1 MVLPDQGW
9 RETRHKPT
17 PSSEMDPSS
26 SRHGA
31 IASIFASGNFRRLW
45 LLGGL
50 VNATRWVE
58 MLAAGLFV
66 FRTGSS
72 LDVAIVLAAR
82 NLPMLLLGA
91 IMGVVCDSIDRRRVL
106 LAGML
111 ISAAVAST
119 VALLGVAG
127 LARPWHLAVA
137 AVISGSVWST
147 ELAARRRMIGECAG
161 PALVSRVIALDSL
174 TNSLARIVGPLL
186 GSLAFA
192 YAGLPGA
199 YGLSAAAS
207 LVALALMRGVRHTQI
222 TRPLVLSSIP
232 QDLSDGFRYATRHLT
247 VMGVLAVTAAMNL
260 FAFSYTAIIAP
271 LARLGFGV
279 SEAMTGLLA
288 AGEPLGATIGG
299 VLLAGRAMPTRPLPL
314 LIGGSALFMASL
326 ALMPLMPGYAAACLI
341 LVVGGLGLALFGN
354 MQTSLIL
361 TAVPAALR
369 SRQMGLITVCIG
381 VAPLGQVMMGLL
393 VEQFGTRG
401 GVLASAITGLAAL
414 GAIALLCGRQAPRAP
429 VAVPRPWRRRSGS

>member
-1 MVLPDQGW
+1 
-9 RETRHKPT
+9 
-17 PSSEMDPSS
+17 MDPSP
-26 SRHGA
+26 SRHDA
-31 IASIFASGNFRRLW
+31 ITSIFASGNFRRLW
-45 LLGGL
+45 VLGGL

-66 FRTGSS
+66 FRTTGSG
-72 LDVAIVLAAR
+72 LDVAIVLAVR

-91 IMGVVCDSIDRRRVL
+91 VMGVVCDSIDRRRVL
-106 LAGML
+106 LTGML
-111 ISAAVAST
+111 ISAATAT
-119 VALLGVAG
+119 TIALLGVAG
-127 LARPWHLAVA
+127 LARPWHLAIA

-147 ELAARRRMIGECAG
+147 ELTARRRMIGECAG
-161 PALVSRVIALDSL
+161 PAFVSRVIALDSL

-186 GSLAFA
+186 GSLTFA
-192 YAGLPGA
+192 YAGLAGA

-207 LVALALMRGVRHTQI
+207 LIALALVRGVRLTQA

-232 QDLSDGFRYATRHLT
+232 QDLADGFRYATRQVT
-247 VMGVLAVTAAMNL
+247 VLGVLAVTAAMNL

-271 LARLGFGV
+271 LARLGFGM

-299 VLLAGRAMPTRPLPL
+299 LLLAGHAMPTRPLPL
-314 LIGGSALFMASL
+314 LIGGSSLFMASL
-326 ALMPLMPGYAAACLI
+326 AVMPLMPGYAAACLV
-341 LVVGGLGLALFGN
+341 LMVGGLGLALFGN

-381 VAPLGQVMMGLL
+381 VAPLGQVLMGLL

-401 GVLASAITGLAAL
+401 GVLVSAMTGLAAL
-414 GAIALLCGRQAPRAP
+414 GAIALLCARQAPPAP
-429 VAVPRPWRRRSGS
+429 VSVPPAFEQECARTPTSQEVP

>member
-1 MVLPDQGW
+1 MTVGQGW
-9 RETRHKPT
+9 REPRGARKLAPG
-17 PSSEMDPSS
+17 MDASAY
-26 SRHGA
+26 RHGA

-45 LLGGL
+45 VLGGL

-66 FRTGSS
+66 FRTTGSG
-72 LDVAIVLAAR
+72 LEVAIVLAAR

-91 IMGVVCDSIDRRRVL
+91 VMGVVCDSIDRRRIL
-106 LAGML
+106 LAGMVVN
-111 ISAAVAST
+111 AAAAT
-119 VALLGVAG
+119 GIALLGAAG

-137 AVISGSVWST
+137 AIITGSVWST

-161 PALVSRVIALDSL
+161 PASVSRVIALDSL

-186 GSLAFA
+186 GSLSFA
-192 YAGLPGA
+192 YAGLAGA

-207 LVALALMRGVRHTQI
+207 FVAVALVSGVRHTQT

-232 QDLSDGFRYATRHLT
+232 RDLAEGFRYATRQVL

-271 LARLGFGV
+271 LARLGFDI

-299 VLLAGRAMPTRPLPL
+299 LLLARRTMPSRPLPL

-326 ALMPLMPGYAAACLI
+326 ALMPLMPGYAAACLV
-341 LVVGGLGLALFGN
+341 LVVGGLGVSVFGN

-381 VAPLGQVMMGLL
+381 VAPLGQLLMGVLA
-393 VEQFGTRG
+393 EQFGTRG
-401 GVLASAITGLAAL
+401 GVLVSAMTGLAAL
-414 GAIALLCGRQAPRAP
+414 AAIALLCAHKRTSPKP
-429 VAVPRPWRRRSGS
+429 P